1 MLHLCSGQLLHDP
14 LITQVRQQT
23 VYAPAVGLTANRNE
37 RSFLI
42 MKKIVKLLLKAM
54 SYGYYPE
61 LNNVSRMQ

>member
-1 MLHLCSGQLLHDP
+1 M
-14 LITQVRQQT
+14 
-23 VYAPAVGLTANRNE
+23 GLTANRNE